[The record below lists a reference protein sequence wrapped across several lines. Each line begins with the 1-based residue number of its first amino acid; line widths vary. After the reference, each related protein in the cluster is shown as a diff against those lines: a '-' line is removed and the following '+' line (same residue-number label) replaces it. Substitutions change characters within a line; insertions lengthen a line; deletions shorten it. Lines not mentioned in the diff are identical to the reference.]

1 MGHFILGAILAYIA
15 GVFTPGVARRLKS
28 LFVKE
33 ANSVKADIHA
43 EASKVEKDV
52 KSKL

>member
-1 MGHFILGAILAYIA
+1 MHVVIAALA
-15 GVFTPGVARRLKS
+15 GVAFGIFCPGVARRLKS

-43 EASKVEKDV
+43 EAAKVEK
-52 KSKL
+52 KL